1 MTGATTEIGG
11 GGDRDRPPTCGPEAA
26 VFPLLSVIIPTLNEA
41 EALPPLLAD
50 LRRQQGLTLE
60 VIVGDGGSTDG
71 TREVVEAAGARCI
84 AAQRGRGVQMNA
96 AAAAA
101 GGEWLLFLHADSR
114 LPAPDLLAGA
124 VAALQ
129 RAAAATP
136 RVAGHFSLRFL
147 RTTAGRDLAYRYLE
161 AKTAL
166 NRVNTTNGDQGL
178 LLSRAFFRELGGFDE
193 GLPFLEDQR
202 IAEEI
207 RRRGVWMTLPGK
219 IWTSARRFETEGFH
233 RRYLLMGIMMGMHSI
248 GMESFFARAP
258 GVYRAQRE
266 TGRLRLS
273 PFFVLL
279 WSMIRYDW
287 GWAGT
292 VRVFYRLGR
301 YIRQN
306 AWQPFFFVDVWLQS
320 IRGAHRAPLL
330 ALHDRFVAPI
340 LACRPV
346 DAVVGLGCFVWY
358 MGVLSLWFG
367 LTETPFTSLL
377 RIDRK

>member
-1 MTGATTEIGG
+1 MTGATAEIGG
-11 GGDRDRPPTCGPEAA
+11 EVDRNRPPTCGPQTTAL
-26 VFPLLSVIIPTLNEA
+26 PLLSVIIPTLNEA
-41 EALPPLLAD
+41 VTLPPLLAD
-50 LRRQQGLTLE
+50 LRRQQGLILE

-71 TREVVEAAGARCI
+71 TREVVAAAGARFV
-84 AAQRGRGVQMNA
+84 AAQRGRGAQMNA

-114 LPAPDLLAGA
+114 LPASALLASA

-129 RAAAATP
+129 RAAATTP

-147 RTTAGRDLAYRYLE
+147 RTTAGRDLVYRYLE

-193 GLPFLEDQR
+193 GLPYLEDQR
-202 IAEEI
+202 IAEEL
-207 RRRGVWMTLPGK
+207 RRRGVWMTLPGVL
-219 IWTSARRFETEGFH
+219 WTSARRFETEGFH

-248 GMESFFARAP
+248 GMESFFACAH
-258 GVYRAQRE
+258 GVYRVQRE

-273 PFFVLL
+273 PFFALL
-279 WSMIRYDW
+279 WSMIRRDW

-292 VRVFYRLGR
+292 ARVFYRLGR

-306 AWQPFFFVDVWLQS
+306 AWQPFFFVDVWLQPG
-320 IRGAHRAPLL
+320 RGTHRAPLL
-330 ALHDRFVAPI
+330 ALHDRFVAPF

-346 DAVVGLGCFVWY
+346 DAVAGLGCFVWY
-358 MGVLSLWFG
+358 MGVLTLWFR
-367 LTETPFTSLL
+367 LTETPTFSLV
-377 RIDRK
+377 RKDRK